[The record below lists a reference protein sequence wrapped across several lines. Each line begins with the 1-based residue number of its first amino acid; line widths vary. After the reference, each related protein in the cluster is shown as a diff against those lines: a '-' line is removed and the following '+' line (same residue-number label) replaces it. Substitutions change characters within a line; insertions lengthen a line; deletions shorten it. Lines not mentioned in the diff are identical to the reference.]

1 MMEVMYA
8 NPDDYVKQ
16 LKEARTNDDTE
27 VVHYAVT
34 ALAELQKEYDLQFQ
48 ELDWELENDPDN
60 DDITDRYLKL
70 LDQYLESGI
79 AEGNERILKL
89 RSYSGMLEKK
99 LKNHPDRLPL
109 WREKAVTD
117 LRIGEYDEARQEI
130 EHIMREWDRNEAGYL
145 LMIQY
150 YSAVQSRR
158 GIEQI
163 LETIT
168 RKNIYLTPE
177 GRSQIRFWQE
187 EGRNSI

>member
-1 MMEVMYA
+1 M
-8 NPDDYVKQ
+8 Q
-16 LKEARTNDDTE
+16 
-27 VVHYAVT
+27 
-34 ALAELQKEYDLQFQ
+34 
-48 ELDWELENDPDN
+48 
-60 DDITDRYLKL
+60 
-70 LDQYLESGI
+70 
-79 AEGNERILKL
+79 
-89 RSYSGMLEKK
+89 
-99 LKNHPDRLPL
+99 
-109 WREKAVTD
+109 
-117 LRIGEYDEARQEI
+117 
-130 EHIMREWDRNEAGYL
+130 EWDRNEAGYL